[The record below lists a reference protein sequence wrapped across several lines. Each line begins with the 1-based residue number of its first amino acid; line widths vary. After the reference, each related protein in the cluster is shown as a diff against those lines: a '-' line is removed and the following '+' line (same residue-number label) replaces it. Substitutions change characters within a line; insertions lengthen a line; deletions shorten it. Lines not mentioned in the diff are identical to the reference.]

1 MKKVHA
7 VLFSLLMITMSL
19 AGCIGGDGDDGDKG
33 DDGVDGT
40 DGIDGTHAIDGTSRE
55 DGMST
60 LIATSPEPEGVNCP
74 NSGTKIDAGLDV
86 NGNGALDSEE
96 IGSTDYICDGGS
108 SINNMLTSIVQTD
121 DSLECTAG
129 SKTIAHGLD
138 NGDDSGIP
146 ANGIMETGEIDTRI
160 TECSKY
166 SPGIFAMQY
175 PSEAGDPSVN
185 NLIVYNNELYFEMFN
200 NLWKTDGTTL
210 GTMPLTNSSDGPYD
224 PSDLAVFNG
233 ELYFSARDIND
244 GKELWKTD
252 GTESGTQKVI
262 DLANGT
268 DSWFGNPC
276 GSSPK
281 DLVVLGDKL
290 VFHTG
295 SFGCFHSELYATDGT
310 ENGTIRLADTCDE
323 CDDNINS
330 MHVFN
335 GELFFSAAYETGYNN
350 ELWKT
355 DGTPDGTVM
364 VKEINPG
371 SGNNGLCSSSY
382 MAHRICKGFIELD
395 NYLYFLADSGT
406 GQELWKTDGTNFN
419 TMKVEIESAT
429 VKVESAPGYNF
440 PGINESTIGSIYAT
454 DDRIIITSLL
464 KYGGLNPNY
473 NGSVWAYDPIANN
486 VTLIFGDDVSGT
498 DSVIQDFFS
507 YGNRLFFE
515 ADSGITYFWS
525 WAPDQGISPLN
536 QPMEEFNFEEYLID
550 DDKIYL
556 RMYCQKVEC
565 REYDGGWLIYNMS
578 SNTRESFVNNDNP
591 HTDYDAYQ
599 LTKFNDQIFFM
610 LRDRAG
616 GSYDHLGS
624 FDAHISTEIIMQ

>member
-7 VLFSLLMITMSL
+7 VLFAFLMMTMSL
-19 AGCIGGDGDDGDKG
+19 AGCLSGDAGEDGE
-33 DDGVDGT
+33 DGQDGMSGSNGE
-40 DGIDGTHAIDGTSRE
+40 DGIN
-55 DGMST
+55 GMST

-96 IGSTDYICDGGS
+96 IDSTDYICDGGS

-175 PSEAGDPSVN
+175 PSEAGDPLVN

-224 PSDLAVFNG
+224 PSDLALFNG

-262 DLANGT
+262 DLAKT
-268 DSWFGNPC
+268 TSWWGGNC
-276 GSSPK
+276 GSEPQ

-295 SFGCFHSELYATDGT
+295 SWGCFDSELYATDGT
-310 ENGTIRLADTCDE
+310 ENGTIRLADTCDG

-335 GELFFSAAYETGYNN
+335 GELFFSAAFENNYNN

-371 SGNNGLCSSSY
+371 NSSNGLCRLSYSSSGL
-382 MAHRICKGFIELD
+382 CKGFIELD

-406 GQELWKTDGTNFN
+406 GYGHELWKTDGTNFN
-419 TMKVEIESAT
+419 TIKVEIGSAT
-429 VKVESAPGYNF
+429 VDVESFPGWSF

-454 DDRIIITSLL
+454 DDRIIVTALL
-464 KYGGLNPNY
+464 LYGGVNPDY

-486 VTLIFGDDVSGT
+486 VTFIFGDDVTGT

-515 ADSGITYFWS
+515 AESDGQALFLS
-525 WAPDQGISPLN
+525 WAPDEGTSQLN
-536 QPMEEFNFEEYLID
+536 HWMEEFNFEEYLID

-578 SNTRESFVNNDNP
+578 SNTREAFVNNDNP

-599 LTKFNDQIFFM
+599 LTKFNEQIFFM